1 MVTKYRVM
9 LSISGF
15 NSTHKDMPNYKKELG
30 SSLGFHIYSKV
41 PGGRKKTL
49 TSRLNRWSFDFFNH
63 YSRNNTV
70 LTTIYMVC
78 ISVSYIVSNL

>member
-1 MVTKYRVM
+1 MTTKYRIM

-15 NSTHKDMPNYKKELG
+15 NSTQKDMPNYRKELG

-41 PGGRKKTL
+41 PGGGKKL
-49 TSRLNRWSFDFFNH
+49 ASRLNRWSFDFFNH

-78 ISVSYIVSNL
+78 ISVSHIVSNL

>member
-15 NSTHKDMPNYKKELG
+15 NSTHKDMPNYEKELG

-41 PGGRKKTL
+41 PGGRKKKPL
-49 TSRLNRWSFDFFNH
+49 HLD
-63 YSRNNTV
+63 
-70 LTTIYMVC
+70 
-78 ISVSYIVSNL
+78 